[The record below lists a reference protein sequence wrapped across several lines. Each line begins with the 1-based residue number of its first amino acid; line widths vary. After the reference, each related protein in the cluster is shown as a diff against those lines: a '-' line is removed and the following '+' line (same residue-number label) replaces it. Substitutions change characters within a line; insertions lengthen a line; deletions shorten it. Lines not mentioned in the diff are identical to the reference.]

1 MRGQRDERWTLRS
14 LASVLSSKILL
25 RTELSER
32 VARRS
37 ESTRVVPE
45 GSRGAGSDP
54 GASEDARDL
63 GDARESKRVGR
74 RGVGRSARRREDWGL
89 RSKSQAGSG
98 ECGKLMIFEL
108 GSMYKDA
115 GAYKAPRCVYG

>member
-1 MRGQRDERWTLRS
+1 MRGQCDELWTLLS

-45 GSRGAGSDP
+45 GFRGTGSDP
-54 GASEDARDL
+54 GASEDAGGF
-63 GDARESKRVGR
+63 GDVKERKRVMR
-74 RGVGRSARRREDWGL
+74 RGVGRNARRQEDLGL

>member
-1 MRGQRDERWTLRS
+1 M
-14 LASVLSSKILL
+14 L
-25 RTELSER
+25 RTELSEK
-32 VARRS
+32 VARWS

-45 GSRGAGSDP
+45 GFRGTGSDP
-54 GASEDARDL
+54 GASEDARVS
-63 GDARESKRVGR
+63 GDARERKRVRGR
-74 RGVGRSARRREDWGL
+74 EVGRDARRQEGLGL